1 MFDRAAV
8 DVSLLW
14 DEVQA
19 GHLGEGAIFVGVGG
33 VDGGSYSHLLFV
45 LRPGDVD
52 RSRIETSHVTD
63 QGVLLLVLHLVFG
76 VDEDTGGRICTEHG
90 SG

>member
-8 DVSLLW
+8 DVSLPW
-14 DEVQA
+14 DEVQS
-19 GHLGEGAIFVGVGG
+19 GHLGEGAVFDGVGG
-33 VDGGSYSHLLFV
+33 VDGGSYSHLLLV
-45 LRPGDVD
+45 LCPGDVD

-76 VDEDTGGRICTEHG
+76 VDDGTGGRSCTEHS